1 MQRDKQQK
9 RRFLKKLL
17 RAFFKKK
24 LLRALSKIVGT
35 LAVGFFAGLLAQA
48 IFDPFIKPFL
58 PWLKFPA
65 SVQIEVRYPDG
76 RLVACKEITK
86 VLLYRYLPAKRDF
99 KLFREENSPLPVVR
113 WDDIP
118 PGQYAVEAYVTDM
131 YAGGA
136 GWDPKLP
143 ITIASAAKRTIT
155 IEIIPQAK
163 LRFCV
168 YQQDG
173 QTPLTGAWV
182 EIRSHLGNLWRSGY
196 VNEKGTTAWFY
207 LQPTNEADEN
217 EDDEGKEF
225 YQADIYYDG
234 KLIKSIPRITLDP
247 EESREIIVKVE
258 RP

>member
-35 LAVGFFAGLLAQA
+35 LAVGFLAGLLAQA

-76 RLVACKEITK
+76 RLVACEEITK

-182 EIRSHLGNLWRSGY
+182 ESLLLKVVLIRVDARIAFQGSVAWQVRVYPNL
-196 VNEKGTTAWFY
+196 TFY
-207 LQPTNEADEN
+207 LSLRPVGAGARCPSST
-217 EDDEGKEF
+217 F
-225 YQADIYYDG
+225 RPPLQA
-234 KLIKSIPRITLDP
+234 PPATA
-247 EESREIIVKVE
+247 
-258 RP
+258 